1 MDNQIDLN
9 QPVADL
15 LDQHPELLDL
25 LLERGFT
32 PLANPALRKTL
43 GKVTSLKAGSRMAG
57 ISLDKIVSTLEH
69 NAYLVLGA

>member
-9 QPVADL
+9 KPVADL

-25 LLERGFT
+25 LLDLGFT

-69 NAYLVLGA
+69 NGYLVLGD